1 MKCSRFGNG
10 EFICL
15 YYLLVTRIR
24 ELSEVI
30 GIFTHQM
37 KSSPQQKQ
45 KQKQNEEILQK
56 KRKKLNSRN
65 VGEAEVNGIRNA
77 NAISQSIKLVLSMMM
92 AMTMMMAMQ

>member
-45 KQKQNEEILQK
+45 KQNEAILQK

-77 NAISQSIKLVLSMMM
+77 NAIPQSMKLVLSMMM